1 MKLNHQNGLIRV
13 CVDDIAGN
21 RVSGR
26 VYRQRLTSPM
36 AFLDLGGLLLQLEE
50 LLEAQNFPQAFQ
62 RIRTFSPDKLPERSD
77 GVLPEG
83 AMSPEEVSAAS
94 GKRATFILHVLTRQN
109 ATWQGTVDWLCGG
122 EPDAFSS
129 DLEFL
134 KLVERHI
141 AAL

>member
-26 VYRQRLTSPM
+26 VYSQRLTSPM

-62 RIRTFSPDKLPERSD
+62 RIRTFSPDELPERSD
-77 GVLPEG
+77 GALPEG

-109 ATWQGTVDWLCGG
+109 ATWQGILAWKEGHQEMEFCSVL
-122 EPDAFSS
+122 ELIIEMDAI
-129 DLEFL
+129 LGR
-134 KLVERHI
+134 K
-141 AAL
+141 

>member
-26 VYRQRLTSPM
+26 VYSQRLTSPM
-36 AFLDLGGLLLQLEE
+36 EE

>member
-1 MKLNHQNGLIRV
+1 
-13 CVDDIAGN
+13 
-21 RVSGR
+21 
-26 VYRQRLTSPM
+26 
-36 AFLDLGGLLLQLEE
+36 
-50 LLEAQNFPQAFQ
+50 
-62 RIRTFSPDKLPERSD
+62 
-77 GVLPEG
+77 
-83 AMSPEEVSAAS
+83 MSPEEVSAAS

>member
-1 MKLNHQNGLIRV
+1 MAN
-13 CVDDIAGN
+13 AGVLLKKPN
-21 RVSGR
+21 STEITGR
-26 VYRQRLTSPM
+26 VWTKMSDPAGKPM
-36 AFLDLGGLLLQLEE
+36 DPASFLIQV
-50 LLEAQNFPQAFQ
+50 QF
-62 RIRTFSPDKLPERSD
+62 
-77 GVLPEG
+77 
-83 AMSPEEVSAAS
+83 
-94 GKRATFILHVLTRQN
+94 RQN